1 MTKAIECSMAV
12 EGQGPALVMIHGIG
26 ARKKGWDKITAA
38 LKDRYTCI
46 RYDLRGHGES
56 PVPTEA
62 FGLDELVADL
72 EALRERLGVAQMH
85 IIGHSL
91 GGMIGPAYAH
101 KYPDRV
107 LSIGLLSTAA
117 FRSAQDSEN
126 VLNVVRAM
134 EEKGIPQVLET
145 LTQRWFTEKFCAQHP
160 EVIEWRKQQVIDT
173 DAKVFLNVF
182 RIYAETEMSPWLHE
196 IKHPCLVLT
205 GEFDGG
211 CNPGLN
217 LKIANALPDSRLVIM
232 PGLKH
237 AILIEASDLVS
248 PHLKTFL
255 ENTGS

>member
-1 MTKAIECSMAV
+1 MSKAIDCAFTV
-12 EGQGPALVMIHGIG
+12 AGNGPAVVMVHGIG
-26 ARKKGWDKITAA
+26 ARKTGWDKMTAA

-56 PVPTEA
+56 PLPSEP
-62 FGLDELVADL
+62 FGLDELVEDL
-72 EALRERLGVAQMH
+72 DALRARLGLEKMH

-101 KYPDRV
+101 KYPERV
-107 LSIGLLSTAA
+107 LSVGLLSTAA

-126 VLNVVRAM
+126 VRNVVRAM
-134 EEKGIPQVLET
+134 EEKGIPQVLAT
-145 LTQRWFTEKFCAQHP
+145 LTQRWFTEHFCVDHP

-173 DAKVFLNVF
+173 DPDVFLNVF
-182 RIYAETEMSPWLHE
+182 RIYANTEMSPWLHE
-196 IKHPCLVLT
+196 VTAPCLVLT

-217 LKIANALPDSRLVIM
+217 QKIADALPDAELVIM

-237 AILIEASDLVS
+237 AILIEASDKVV
-248 PHLKTFL
+248 PHVRQFL
-255 ENTGS
+255 ERVGH

>member
-1 MTKAIECSMAV
+1 MTQAIECAVAV

-26 ARKKGWDKITAA
+26 ARKTGWDTITAA
-38 LKDRYTCI
+38 LKDHFTCI

-56 PVPTEA
+56 PVPTEP

-72 EALRERLGVAQMH
+72 EALRERLGVQKMH
-85 IIGHSL
+85 VIGHSL

-117 FRSAQDSEN
+117 FRSAQDAEN
-126 VLNVVRAM
+126 VLKVVQAM
-134 EEKGIPQVLET
+134 EQKGIPQVLET
-145 LTQRWFTEKFCAQHP
+145 LTQRWFTEAFCEQHP

-173 DAKVFLNVF
+173 DADVFLNVF
-182 RIYAETEMSPWLHE
+182 RIYAHTEMSPWLHE
-196 IKHPCLVLT
+196 INHPCLVLT

-217 LKIANALPDSRLVIM
+217 QKIAEALPDAELVIM

-237 AILIEASDLVS
+237 AILIEASDRVS
-248 PHLKTFL
+248 PYLKTFL
-255 ENTGS
+255 EKVAA

>member
-1 MTKAIECSMAV
+1 MTKAIECAVAV

-26 ARKKGWDKITAA
+26 ARKTGWDKITAA

-56 PVPTEA
+56 PVPSEP

-72 EALRERLGVAQMH
+72 EALRERLGVEKMH
-85 IIGHSL
+85 VIGHSL

-126 VLNVVRAM
+126 VLKVVQAM
-134 EEKGIPQVLET
+134 EDKGIPQVLET
-145 LTQRWFTEKFCAQHP
+145 LTQRWFTETFCAKHP

-173 DAKVFLNVF
+173 DGEVFLNVF

-217 LKIANALPDSRLVIM
+217 QKIADAMPHSDLVIM

-255 ENTGS
+255 EKTGS